1 MIPIL
6 YEKTETLFVDNGLG
20 RLRDCISCTVTE
32 ERNGIYE
39 CDFEYPVDGVHFNDI
54 LCGRIIAVEHDDT
67 NDVQPFD
74 IVSYSKPING
84 VVSFHAV
91 HISYRQSYLT
101 VSGTNINS
109 LASAFTL
116 LQSAQPSNPFTYWT
130 DKTSTG
136 YMAAADG
143 VPRSVRQM
151 LGGVEGSILDAYRGE
166 YEWDRFT
173 VKLWSQRGTDRPFTI
188 RYGVNMTDYNDDTD
202 YSGAYTSVIPYWT
215 GSDDSGD
222 VIVKASRTDSGLPS
236 YNGRNDCIPLDLT
249 DKFEDKPTTAQLQQ
263 MALQMMAS
271 QNSNMPSQ
279 SISVSFIRLQD
290 SAEYAYLAPLLQCRL
305 CDTIKVEFPRYGM
318 SGTYK
323 IVKTVYNVLLERFE
337 EMDLGTLSTTLAE
350 ALGIGGDSNIANP
363 SAKYPIKTVLFGWVC
378 SPAFSA
384 GSRLIADA
392 SPSNSINPSD
402 VPSGYTFVCW
412 VQLTSVGWVG
422 APYMSSPN
430 SVTSNIW
437 SPTQKPATSGT
448 SITGLALY
456 IRSDLT

>member
-6 YEKTETLFVDNGLG
+6 YEKNETLFVDNGLG

-39 CDFEYPVDGVHFNDI
+39 CDFEYPVDGAHFNDI

-74 IVSYSKPING
+74 IVSYSKPIEG

-91 HISYRQSYLT
+91 HVSYRQSYLT

-173 VKLWSQRGTDRPFTI
+173 VKLWAQRGTERPFTI

-222 VIVKASRTDSGLPS
+222 VIVKANRTDSGLPS
-236 YNGRNDCIPLDLT
+236 YNGRNDCIPLDLS

-271 QNSNMPSQ
+271 QNPNMPSQ

-305 CDTIKVEFPRYGM
+305 CDTVKVEFPRYGM

-337 EMDLGTLSTTLAE
+337 EMELGTLSTTLAE
-350 ALGIGGDSNIANP
+350 ALGISGDSNISNP
-363 SAKYPIKTVLFGWVC
+363 SAKYPIKVVQFRWQVSG
-378 SPAFSA
+378 SAPAR
-384 GSRLIADA
+384 SRLASGL
-392 SPSNSINPSD
+392 SPSNSANPSD
-402 VPSGYTFVCW
+402 IPSGYSFVAW
-412 VQLTSVGWVG
+412 LEWGTGGWIG
-422 APYMSSPN
+422 TPYAEFPLRETTAVWCYSD
-430 SVTSNIW
+430 
-437 SPTQKPATSGT
+437 KPAT
-448 SITGLALY
+448 TGESLYGVALY

>member
-1 MIPIL
+1 MVAVMIPIL
-6 YEKTETLFVDNGLG
+6 YEKNETLFADNGLG

-39 CDFEYPVDGVHFNDI
+39 CDFEYPVDGAHFDEI

-74 IVSYSKPING
+74 IVSYSKPIDG

-91 HISYRQSYLT
+91 HVSYRQSYLT

-130 DKTSTG
+130 DKTSAG

-143 VPRSVRQM
+143 VPRSVRQL

-173 VKLWSQRGTDRPFTI
+173 VKLWSQRGTDRSFTI

-222 VIVKASRTDSGLPS
+222 VVVKASRVDSGLPS
-236 YNGRNDCIPLDLT
+236 YNGRNDCVPLDLS
-249 DKFEDKPTTAQLQQ
+249 DKFENKPTTAQLQQ

-323 IVKTVYNVLLERFE
+323 IVKTVYNVLLERYE
-337 EMDLGTLSTTLAE
+337 EMELGTLSTTLAD
-350 ALGIGGDSNIANP
+350 ALGISGDGTLNARDGVRFSIVSATSESQSFPQNQGTWVNIYPTLSDKQTIIALTGFYLTGIATTYIYNYRLSGGDHAQVAVYNP
-363 SAKYPIKTVLFGWVC
+363 NATKT
-378 SPAFSA
+378 
-384 GSRLIADA
+384 
-392 SPSNSINPSD
+392 
-402 VPSGYTFVCW
+402 
-412 VQLTSVGWVG
+412 
-422 APYMSSPN
+422 
-430 SVTSNIW
+430 
-437 SPTQKPATSGT
+437 GT
-448 SITGLALY
+448 ITVDFLVAEY
-456 IRSDLT
+456 